1 MNFFKGFGYVTVA
14 HALDFANDLKLG
26 HYLKIPQRQ
35 TFWCQTIASEFPKF
49 IAQTATDNT
58 QLSSPLSS
66 ARLS

>member
-35 TFWCQTIASEFPKF
+35 TFWCQTVASKSHTPCFDDTEML
-49 IAQTATDNT
+49 T
-58 QLSSPLSS
+58 L
-66 ARLS
+66 

>member
-35 TFWCQTIASEFPKF
+35 TFWCQTVASELPRTK
-49 IAQTATDNT
+49 
-58 QLSSPLSS
+58 S
-66 ARLS
+66 AEAN

>member
-35 TFWCQTIASEFPKF
+35 TFWCQTVASMYSIYFCS
-49 IAQTATDNT
+49 
-58 QLSSPLSS
+58 L
-66 ARLS
+66 

>member
-35 TFWCQTIASEFPKF
+35 TFWCQTVASKSH
-49 IAQTATDNT
+49 QQYLQLNSTDL
-58 QLSSPLSS
+58 Q
-66 ARLS
+66 

>member
-35 TFWCQTIASEFPKF
+35 TFWCQTVASKSHH
-49 IAQTATDNT
+49 QSLQLNSTDL
-58 QLSSPLSS
+58 Q
-66 ARLS
+66 